1 MLGRILPLAVL
12 LLAPAARAQSL
23 PVDDPDALAE
33 AAVAAHPSLEALRW
47 QAGAFRA
54 SEESAQLWADPVVA
68 GELSNLPVLTPWLGN
83 HAMSGLQLKVQ
94 QRFPAPGEPAARPP
108 HPPPPP
114 HARTEAALDEV
125 DAAANALRGEVR
137 AGYWQLALVRQLRD
151 VTSAHVRE
159 LDGLLEAVQARYE
172 VGVASQHD
180 LLQLQLRRDRLAED
194 LADFDA
200 REAALLAALN
210 GALARDPATAV
221 GTPKVSDV
229 GALPLDPEART
240 ATLQGHPAIVAV
252 RARGDVERSAAARAR
267 IEARP
272 EPTAWLGYRVRA
284 PTAGGDA
291 GDNFV
296 TAGVSVPLP
305 IAASRRGWTDEQ
317 AALSR
322 ARASDEMADGLLQR
336 LQATLAAAE
345 ARYER
350 AAARAV
356 ANRDQLGP
364 SARATLESTLS
375 AYRVDRAPFADL
387 IRAEIALLDVERSR
401 LLAETEA
408 AAARAEIETLVRA
421 ADRPSETA
429 P

>member
-1 MLGRILPLAVL
+1 
-12 LLAPAARAQSL
+12 
-23 PVDDPDALAE
+23 
-33 AAVAAHPSLEALRW
+33 
-47 QAGAFRA
+47 
-54 SEESAQLWADPVVA
+54 
-68 GELSNLPVLTPWLGN
+68 
-83 HAMSGLQLKVQ
+83 
-94 QRFPAPGEPAARPP
+94 
-108 HPPPPP
+108 
-114 HARTEAALDEV
+114 
-125 DAAANALRGEVR
+125 
-137 AGYWQLALVRQLRD
+137 VRQLRD

-350 AAARAV
+350 AAAGAG
-356 ANRDQLGP
+356 AYRDQLGP

-387 IRAEIALLDVERSR
+387 IRAEIALLDVKRSR

>member
-94 QRFPAPGEPAARPP
+94 QRFPAPGEPAAR
-108 HPPPPP
+108 
-114 HARTEAALDEV
+114 AALADASTEAALDEV

-305 IAASRRGWTDEQ
+305 IAASRRGWADEQ

-350 AAARAV
+350 AAAGAV
-356 ANRDQLGP
+356 AYRDQLGP